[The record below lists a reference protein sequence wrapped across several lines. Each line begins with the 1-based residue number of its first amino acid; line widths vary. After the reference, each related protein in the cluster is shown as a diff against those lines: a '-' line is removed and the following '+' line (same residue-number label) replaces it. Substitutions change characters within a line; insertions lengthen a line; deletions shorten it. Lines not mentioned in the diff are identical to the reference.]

1 MRITQEY
8 SHTAQEYSHIAQ
20 EYSHKDSHAEFI
32 SGSRC

>member
-8 SHTAQEYSHIAQ
+8 SHTAQEN
-20 EYSHKDSHAEFI
+20 SHKDSHAEFI